1 MKFTNGIFLLSI
13 TAIIWGTAFIFQSSG
28 ALLLDNFT
36 FNAVRFTLGGL
47 VLLPVLIK
55 KKIAI
60 KPHTIKIGIVLGITL
75 FLAANLQQFAMSY
88 TSVSKAGFV
97 TSIYILL
104 VPVLAFV
111 FYKKSTNAQ
120 IMLSV
125 LIALVGLYF
134 LCDINE
140 NFNLKDSIM
149 LFSAFFFALQIILID
164 QYGSTSNVYLL
175 AVTQYFTVGLISLI
189 ISLYN
194 KDFNLALIYQ
204 AKTSILYTGVLSTG
218 IAYTLQIIG
227 QTKTS
232 PTVASIIMSLESL
245 IACIAGFLILNEQMT
260 NNEILGSILLF
271 SALIFSQINFKK
283 TT

>member
-97 TSIYILL
+97 TSFYILL